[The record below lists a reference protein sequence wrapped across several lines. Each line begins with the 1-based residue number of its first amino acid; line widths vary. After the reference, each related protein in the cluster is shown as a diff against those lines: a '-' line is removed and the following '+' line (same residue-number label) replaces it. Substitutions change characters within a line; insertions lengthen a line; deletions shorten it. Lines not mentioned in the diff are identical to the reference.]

1 MAPFTAAQA
10 SPARPLYNR
19 PRPRLGQACLVI
31 DPVALAGRD
40 AFSDR
45 LEGLLTE
52 MQRDPGVHLPGERLE
67 ALRRA
72 AERDGLTFPVAVLQP
87 VTD

>member
-1 MAPFTAAQA
+1 MAPSTAPQA
-10 SPARPLYNR
+10 SPARPLYN
-19 PRPRLGQACLVI
+19 RPRLGQACLVI

-72 AERDGLTFPVAVLQP
+72 AERDGLTLPVAVLQP
-87 VTD
+87 VTA